1 LTKGGTVEKGGEAK
15 RGKKSP
21 KKTMTLSELP
31 GGQPGGQPGGEGQ
44 PSGEGQPKG
53 QTPT

>member
-31 GGQPGGQPGGEGQ
+31 KEKESEE
-44 PSGEGQPKG
+44 SGEAQPKRK
-53 QTPT
+53 TPTK